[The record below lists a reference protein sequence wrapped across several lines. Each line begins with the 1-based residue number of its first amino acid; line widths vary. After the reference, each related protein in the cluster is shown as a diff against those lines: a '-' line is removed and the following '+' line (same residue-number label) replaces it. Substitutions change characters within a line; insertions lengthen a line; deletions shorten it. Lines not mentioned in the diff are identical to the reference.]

1 MKHSIFIAIV
11 GTASIVASAE
21 AGFLGFVASVRT
33 VGANTVI
40 DIYAG
45 VDNSSDKF
53 LKVENANISTTLAA
67 GFVQKA
73 GLATKTWKPDT
84 AGFTSTR
91 NTIDDSFFTAGTF
104 SGGAYGGEFYASSN
118 SNGDPNFTGTSW
130 NATPA
135 SPGAT
140 TVPANAG
147 WYTGD
152 PTSIDNRAESLLGMA
167 GRVNTGA
174 TPASGT
180 SAGSTGTAN
189 TNYGIWCG
197 HIVVAG
203 TGTMGT
209 NILWSASVYIK
220 DGVTGATDKR
230 ISAFGFFPPDTDGD
244 GRPDYSDNC
253 PTVPNPTQANADGD
267 SRGDACDNCVN
278 IANSNQLNT
287 DGDSQG
293 DACDADDDNDTIPDA
308 SDNCPLNANA
318 NQLNND
324 GDGQGDVC
332 DMDDDNDNIPDASDN
347 CPLVANTNQADCN
360 NNGVGEVCENFA
372 DCNSSQL
379 PDSCDIA
386 TGTSTDADSNGVP
399 DECQPDC
406 NLNNLPDSW
415 EISTGRVPDY
425 NADGIPDNCQGAIM
439 VDATTDN
446 LGAPSAADARSFDF
460 VNLPDAES
468 SVTLAI
474 DVRGDLNATNE
485 WIEISLNGGAP
496 RRFFDVGG
504 NDCPLTPDRATI
516 TLTRSEFASLVQA
529 TGVLHVRMTCPY
541 TVDGSECKPSG
552 LTEFRLQYVG
562 IAQKNGDCNGNHRL
576 DVAETHEGTT
586 PDCNANS
593 VPDSC
598 DIVRGGASDC
608 NTNTIPDACEIASTP
623 SVDCNQN
630 GVIDSCDIATAGT
643 AVDCDQNGRL
653 DTCQVTDIPNADC
666 NGNQRP
672 DSCDIA
678 AGTSGDI
685 DANATPDECQTVTV
699 PGTYGNIQAAID
711 SAPADTMRII
721 AVGAGTFAG
730 PINFKGKPVIV
741 RGTGVGLTVIDGT
754 GGEQFS
760 VVRFSGGEPAITAL
774 ESVTVKGGVY
784 GTQPAGSNFL
794 GGGGIFGQ
802 NSAAS
807 VRNCFV
813 VNNSSGFGGG
823 AYFLNCT
830 GSVTNTVFGGNTAS
844 SDGGGFQANQSTMTL
859 TDVLIE
865 NNTCNSRGGGMH
877 LVQGNP
883 TLTRVTVR
891 NNVASNLIGG
901 ISWYATGS
909 STAHLAMNTCT
920 ITGNTSFVTQGGIGI
935 SETST
940 LPPSASL
947 VATTVCDNL
956 PRPNIAGRWED
967 LGSNNVCDCLG
978 DLNLDGVVNG
988 ADIALLLSVANTT
1001 TGCGNNCSADLNGD
1015 GLVNGAD
1022 IGLMLSAWG
1031 SCGG

>member
-1 MKHSIFIAIV
+1 MKHSMFIAIV

-45 VDNSSDKF
+45 VDNASDKF
-53 LKVENANISTTLAA
+53 SAVYYANISTTLAG
-67 GFVQKA
+67 GFVQKS
-73 GLATKTWKPDT
+73 GLATKTWKPDM

-91 NTIDDSFFTAGTF
+91 NTFDDSFFTAGTF
-104 SGGAYGGEFYASSN
+104 SGGSYGGEFYTSTN
-118 SNGDPNFTGTSW
+118 TNGDPGFTGTSW
-130 NATPA
+130 NPTSA
-135 SPGAT
+135 SPAAT

-152 PTSIDNRAESLLGMA
+152 PTSIDNRAESLA
-167 GRVNTGA
+167 GLVGRINTSVTA
-174 TPASGT
+174 ASGNT
-180 SAGSTGTAN
+180 PGSYGGAN
-189 TNYGIWCG
+189 ANYGIWCA

-203 TGTMGT
+203 TGTIGS
-209 NILWSASVYIK
+209 NVFWSASMTIK
-220 DGVTGATDKR
+220 DGVTGAYDQR
-230 ISAFGFFPPDTDGD
+230 ISAFQFNPPPPDSDGD
-244 GRPDYSDNC
+244 GRPDYLDNC
-253 PTVPNPTQANADGD
+253 PSVPNASQANADGD

-278 IANSNQLNT
+278 VANSNQLNT

-293 DACDADDDNDTIPDA
+293 DACDADDDNDTIPDV
-308 SDNCPLNANA
+308 SDNCPLNTNA

-332 DMDDDNDNIPDASDN
+332 DADDDNDTIPDASDN
-347 CPLVANTNQADCN
+347 CALVANTNQADCN
-360 NNGVGEVCENFA
+360 NNGIGEVCENFV

-386 TGTSTDADSNGVP
+386 TGNSTDADSNGVP
-399 DECQPDC
+399 DECEADC

-425 NADGIPDNCQGAIM
+425 NTDGIPDNCQGAVM
-439 VDATTDN
+439 VDAATDN
-446 LGAPSAADARSFDF
+446 LGAPSAVDARSFDF
-460 VNLPDAES
+460 VDLPDAES
-468 SVTLAI
+468 SVSLAI
-474 DVRGDLNATNE
+474 DVRGDLNGTNE
-485 WIEISLNGGAP
+485 WIDISLNGGAP

-529 TGVLHVRMTCPY
+529 TGVLQVRMTCPP
-541 TVDGSECKPSG
+541 TVDSSECKPSG

-608 NTNTIPDACEIASTP
+608 NANTIPDACEIASTP

-653 DTCQVTDIPNADC
+653 DTCQVTDTPSTDC
-666 NGNQRP
+666 NGNYRP

-678 AGTSGDI
+678 AGISGDI

-711 SAPADTMRII
+711 SAPAATMRII

-741 RGTGVGLTVIDGT
+741 RGAGAGLTVIDGT
-754 GGEQFS
+754 GGGQFS

-774 ESVTVKGGVY
+774 ESVTVQGGVY

-807 VRNCFV
+807 VRNCSIQ
-813 VNNSSGFGGG
+813 NNASGFGGG
-823 AYFLNCT
+823 AYFFNCT
-830 GSVTNTVFGGNTAS
+830 GDVTNTTIRNNTAS
-844 SDGGGFQANQSTMTL
+844 SDGGGFQANQCAMNL
-859 TDVLIE
+859 TDVIIE
-865 NNTCNSRGGGMH
+865 GNICNSRGGGMN
-877 LVQGNP
+877 LVQGN
-883 TLTRVTVR
+883 LVFTRVTVR
-891 NNVASNLIGG
+891 NNQSGSLIGG
-901 ISWYATGS
+901 ISWSSVGS
-909 STAHLAMNTCT
+909 NTAQLSMNTCT
-920 ITGNTSFVTQGGIGI
+920 VTGNTASITQGGIGI
-935 SETST
+935 SETAT

-956 PRPNIAGRWED
+956 PRPNITGRWTN
-967 LGSNNVCDCLG
+967 LGDNTVCDCPG
-978 DLNLDGVVNG
+978 DLNIDGVING
-988 ADIALLLSVANTT
+988 ADLGLMLSSW
-1001 TGCGNNCSADLNGD
+1001 GPCGSNCNADLNGD
-1015 GLVNGAD
+1015 GVIAGAD
-1022 IGLMLSAWG
+1022 LGLLLSAWG
-1031 SCGG
+1031 PCG

>member
-1 MKHSIFIAIV
+1 MKHSTFIAIV

-21 AGFLGFVASVRT
+21 AGVLGYAAFVRT
-33 VGANTVI
+33 ASNGNVVI
-40 DIYAG
+40 DVFTVVSNA
-45 VDNSSDKF
+45 SDR
-53 LKVENANISTTLAA
+53 LLNVYNVNLTTSGGSTLAT
-67 GFVQKA
+67 FVQQA
-73 GLATKTWKPDT
+73 GTTTRGWKPDYT
-84 AGFTSTR
+84 TSTR
-91 NTIDDSFFTAGTF
+91 SNIVDSFMTIGVDGGAPYEGQYYASAGTGGGGSF
-104 SGGAYGGEFYASSN
+104 TNWSSLAPTVPVNADWFLSPPTLPDNLAEPMSGMDGAGVTRIN
-118 SNGDPNFTGTSW
+118 TGTVT
-130 NATPA
+130 NA
-135 SPGAT
+135 
-140 TVPANAG
+140 N
-147 WYTGD
+147 
-152 PTSIDNRAESLLGMA
+152 NLGIWCAHLVMA
-167 GRVNTGA
+167 
-174 TPASGT
+174 P
-180 SAGSTGTAN
+180 GSTGCWWGAT
-189 TNYGIWCG
+189 
-197 HIVVAG
+197 
-203 TGTMGT
+203 
-209 NILWSASVYIK
+209 SAVK
-220 DGVTGATDKR
+220 DGVTGATVTTTAP
-230 ISAFGFFPPDTDGD
+230 STSLGMGPPPPVDSDGD
-244 GRPDYSDNC
+244 GRPDYLDNC
-253 PTVPNPTQANADGD
+253 PSVPNASQANADGD

-278 IANSNQLNT
+278 VANSNQLNT

-293 DACDADDDNDTIPDA
+293 DACDADDDNDTIPDV
-308 SDNCPLNANA
+308 SDNCPLNTNA

-332 DMDDDNDNIPDASDN
+332 DADDDNDTIPDASDN
-347 CPLVANTNQADCN
+347 CALVANINQADCN
-360 NNGVGEVCENFA
+360 NNGIGEVCENFV

-399 DECQPDC
+399 DECQADC

-425 NADGIPDNCQGAIM
+425 NADGIPDNCQGAVM

-446 LGAPSAADARSFDF
+446 LGAPSAVDARSFDF
-460 VNLPDAES
+460 VDLPDAES

-474 DVRGDLNATNE
+474 DVRGDLNGTNE
-485 WIEISLNGGAP
+485 WIDISLNGGAP

-529 TGVLHVRMTCPY
+529 TGVLQVRMTCPPA
-541 TVDGSECKPSG
+541 VDSSECKPSG
-552 LTEFRLQYVG
+552 LTAFRLQYVG

-576 DVAETHEGTT
+576 DVAETHDGTT

-608 NTNTIPDACEIASTP
+608 NANTIPDACEIASTP

-653 DTCQVTDIPNADC
+653 DTCQVTDTPSTDC
-666 NGNQRP
+666 NGNYRP

-678 AGTSGDI
+678 AGISGDI

-741 RGTGVGLTVIDGT
+741 RGAGAGLTVIDGT
-754 GGEQFS
+754 GGGQFS

-794 GGGGIFGQ
+794 CGGGIFGQ

-807 VRNCFV
+807 VRNCSIQ
-813 VNNSSGFGGG
+813 NNASGFGGG
-823 AYFLNCT
+823 AYFFNCT
-830 GSVTNTVFGGNTAS
+830 GDVTNTTIRNNTAS
-844 SDGGGFQANQSTMTL
+844 SDGGGFQANQCAMNL
-859 TDVLIE
+859 TDVIIE
-865 NNTCNSRGGGMH
+865 GNICNSRGGGMN
-877 LVQGNP
+877 LVQGN
-883 TLTRVTVR
+883 LVFTRVTVR
-891 NNVASNLIGG
+891 NNQSGSLIGG
-901 ISWYATGS
+901 ISWSSVGS
-909 STAHLAMNTCT
+909 NTAQLSMNTCT
-920 ITGNTSFVTQGGIGI
+920 VTGNTASITQGGIGI
-935 SETST
+935 SETAT

-956 PRPNIAGRWED
+956 PRPNITGRWTN
-967 LGSNNVCDCLG
+967 LGDNTVCDCPG
-978 DLNLDGVVNG
+978 DLNIDGVING
-988 ADIALLLSVANTT
+988 ADLGLMLSSW
-1001 TGCGNNCSADLNGD
+1001 GPCGSNCNADLNGD
-1015 GLVNGAD
+1015 GVIAGAD
-1022 IGLMLSAWG
+1022 LGLLLSAWG
-1031 SCGG
+1031 PCG